1 MIPAIV
7 MACGI
12 WAVVW
17 MLGKRL
23 TSGWGV
29 LLPCALMPLL
39 AMTHM
44 TLDQLRVLVVVAML
58 VTLGMLFHRTL
69 RHYMLLPSFM
79 ALAGGLAS
87 GKRRADAA
95 PAAGL
100 GPSVPGSEGR
110 LRS

>member
-29 LLPCALMPLL
+29 LLPCALMPLMPLL

-79 ALAGGLAS
+79 ALAGGLAAVTLNFS
-87 GKRRADAA
+87 
-95 PAAGL
+95 L
-100 GPSVPGSEGR
+100 
-110 LRS
+110 

>member
-17 MLGKRL
+17 TLGKRL

-29 LLPCALMPLL
+29 LLPCALMPFL
-39 AMTHM
+39 ALAQFS
-44 TLDQLRVLVVVAML
+44 LDQLRVLVVVAML

-79 ALAGGLAS
+79 ALAGGLAAVTLNFS
-87 GKRRADAA
+87 
-95 PAAGL
+95 L
-100 GPSVPGSEGR
+100 
-110 LRS
+110 

>member
-17 MLGKRL
+17 MFGKRL

-39 AMTHM
+39 ALAHM
-44 TLDQLRVLVVVAML
+44 SLDQLRVLVVVAML

-79 ALAGGLAS
+79 ALAGGLTAVTLNFS
-87 GKRRADAA
+87 
-95 PAAGL
+95 L
-100 GPSVPGSEGR
+100 
-110 LRS
+110 L